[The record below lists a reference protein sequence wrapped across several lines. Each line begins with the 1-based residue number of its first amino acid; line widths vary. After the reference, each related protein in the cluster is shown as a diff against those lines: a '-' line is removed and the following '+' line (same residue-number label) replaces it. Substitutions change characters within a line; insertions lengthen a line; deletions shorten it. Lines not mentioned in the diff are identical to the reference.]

1 MLLRVDDA
9 ETGQFT
15 NLLVGRVF
23 KLCLFTTE
31 IRFPDTES
39 TGEILVRYRAPDES
53 QETHKALC
61 VPLQPAIEDLQK
73 IKVTLHQSATVA
85 YNMGARYNGWFSEC
99 LGYEVILAYL
109 GGSLRPVLGNLSP
122 NIASSAGTK
131 NGSWLST
138 ITRSLS
144 LPMMTKNEQDHI
156 TFADVAPLLV
166 ITEASLDD
174 VSSRLPADQKM
185 DVTKFRP
192 NIVLSGSPTSW
203 DEDFWGEL
211 TISTNDNSTLQIPL
225 TQNCARCQSIN
236 VDYATG
242 EQGTD
247 ESGSVVK
254 RLMKDRRVDA
264 GVKYSPVFGW
274 YGFVGKGGAGIKV
287 AVGDEVVVTRR
298 NEERTK
304 FGTYP

>member
-23 KLCLFTTE
+23 KLSLFTTE
-31 IRFPDTES
+31 VRFPDTRS

-53 QETHKALC
+53 QATHKVLC
-61 VPLQPAIEDLQK
+61 VPLQPEIEDLQK
-73 IKVTLHQSATVA
+73 IKVTVHQSATVA

-109 GGSLRPVLGNLSP
+109 GGNLRPVLGNLSP
-122 NIASSAGTK
+122 NTASNVGAK
-131 NGSWLST
+131 NSGWVST
-138 ITRSLS
+138 ITRSLP
-144 LPMMTKNEQDHI
+144 LPMMVKEERDHI

-166 ITEASLDD
+166 VTEASLDD
-174 VSSRLPADQKM
+174 VSSRLPADLKM

-203 DEDFWGEL
+203 EEDFWGEL
-211 TISTNDNSTLQIPL
+211 TVSTDDNSTLQIPL

-236 VDYATG
+236 IDYATG

-247 ESGSVVK
+247 ESGSVLK
-254 RLMKDRRVDA
+254 KLMKDRRVDA
-264 GVKYSPVFGW
+264 GLKYSPVFGR

-304 FGTYP
+304 FSMYS